1 MSTGGKTTSTGQNH
15 FESELEI
22 NDFPQYARWKVTHKD
37 QLQQIND
44 FTGAVVT
51 VKGTYY
57 PPGRAIPMGERR
69 LYLLIEGP
77 TERCVTAAKNHVKK
91 QIEEVVSKQTLPG
104 GAGAGRYKI

>member
-1 MSTGGKTTSTGQNH
+1 MALQLEQPRQKLRYAAALNAQHKMSTGGKTTSTGQNH

-57 PPGRAIPMGERR
+57 PREERF
-69 LYLLIEGP
+69 LWANEDCIY
-77 TERCVTAAKNHVKK
+77 
-91 QIEEVVSKQTLPG
+91 
-104 GAGAGRYKI
+104 